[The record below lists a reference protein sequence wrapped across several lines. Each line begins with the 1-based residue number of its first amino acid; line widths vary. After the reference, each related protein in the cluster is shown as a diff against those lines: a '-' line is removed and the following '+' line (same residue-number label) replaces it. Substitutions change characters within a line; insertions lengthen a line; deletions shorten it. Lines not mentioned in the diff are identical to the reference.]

1 MKTNIVIKINCR
13 IVGNSALVWYKKIKR
28 ILSFNH
34 RAASFFNLFLA
45 SAALLLLVVFFSG
58 RADAQTAFPPGE
70 IYFSPETNIEDKF
83 AGFLHRA
90 QGSIFICARSLDSKK
105 IAETLIAIRTKRM
118 LPVKLLLYKP
128 SAAGNEY
135 IEKFLYYNIDVV
147 LAENPAGFDHNFCMI
162 DFNSIY
168 LSSADFN
175 YKSLNQD
182 FNYAIIIS
190 GNEKF
195 AENFHHEFV
204 EMFEGARYGLASPVN
219 TPNANISFNG
229 ATVDTAF
236 LPEDSIDAKIT
247 SIISKA
253 SSKIRILSSELK
265 NSLILDN
272 VLGRKDALP
281 DIEALFEYGDNAA
294 SKAEYERLRRAGIYA
309 VYNRGFTK
317 LSASVIIVDNKYVML
332 FGANKAKNNTSEAD
346 SSFITI
352 NSPSVALEFNKF
364 FDSVMQKNTFDIVL
378 TGQVMNS
385 SNKLPLDNTR
395 LWFQSLSATAFTD
408 NLGWYEIKCSLPD
421 ELIVTAEREYY
432 FSKDIIYLKKNGI
445 RLDFSL
451 DHIISYNSLSGFI
464 IDKYSRSAISGC
476 GLVAVYIE
484 NNTGTRTFVRTN
496 TNEKGFFSFKAL
508 PIGSLDIEI
517 SHPNYQKRIEKAYT
531 ISGNKPINLANPIEL
546 ETNYI
551 ITAYPNPVFE
561 DNFLVNI
568 KDSRIGAQVPQVT
581 IKQNNYIEIP
591 ISMAIAASGDMKNIY
606 VGNYIIKKGY
616 YGAARINVNGGMS
629 YKDVMIDFLQAYR
642 KYAYHSPERGVSLA
656 IAENSVRR
664 SGYISVSGDDSGAYP
679 LNDGELRPLSGSGA
693 PVDIN
698 FSRGLSI
705 AADGGGSG
713 GDNGAAGSN
722 IIEISVN
729 SDEYN
734 KSISGA
740 SGGRPHIYRFD
751 PAAAK
756 WRVLETAI
764 YEKTGGAKGT
774 DEVKLKAA
782 LKLSGKYGVFIDTMP
797 PGIQAVSSKGNRL
810 IIKIRDNGSGLNDKS
825 LSIFSGSRPAGENF
839 ALITESSFS
848 DDNIAER
855 EFVINGASSLSG
867 GGFYICLSDNSGNYS
882 LTPVSKINKMAVKQ
896 NEEQVEVYPNPC
908 RSFAKF
914 RIKNAASDC
923 ITISIYDVSGN
934 KLLDVCDNHQ
944 LNGNDAEV
952 AFNLDFLSGYGAR
965 NLRMAN
971 SVLFYRVK
979 FASGAQKTGKLA
991 IIR

>member
-1 MKTNIVIKINCR
+1 MTIKNNNGKVSKR
-13 IVGNSALVWYKKIKR
+13 LLTLYKKI
-28 ILSFNH
+28 IGGLALEH
-34 RAASFFNLFLA
+34 RAAFTFILFLT
-45 SAALLLLVVFFSG
+45 AALSAMALVFALAG
-58 RADAQTAFPPGE
+58 DARAQTAFPPGE

-105 IAETLIAIRTKRM
+105 IAETLIEIRTKRM
-118 LPVKLLLYKP
+118 LPIKLLLYKP
-128 SAAGNEY
+128 SAADNAY

-182 FNYAIIIS
+182 FNYAMIIS

-204 EMFEGARYGLASPVN
+204 EMFEGASYGVASPVN
-219 TPNANISFNG
+219 TPNANISVNG
-229 ATVDTAF
+229 ATIDTAF

-253 SSKIRILSSELK
+253 DSKIRIISAELK

-272 VLGRKDALP
+272 ILGRKDAVP

-294 SKAEYERLRRAGIYA
+294 SKTEYEKLRKAGIYA

-317 LSASVIIVDNKYVML
+317 LNASVVIIDNKYVML
-332 FGANKAKNNTSEAD
+332 LGSNKAKNNTSEAD

-352 NSPSVALEFNKF
+352 NSTLVASEFNKF
-364 FDSVMQKNTFDIVL
+364 FDSLMQKNTFDITL
-378 TGQVMNS
+378 TGQVLNS

-395 LWFQSLSATAFTD
+395 IWFQSLAATAFTD
-408 NLGWYEIKCSLPD
+408 YLGWYEIKGTLPD
-421 ELIVTAEREYY
+421 EFMITAEREYY
-432 FSKDIIYLKKNGI
+432 FSKDIIFLKKNGR
-445 RLDFSL
+445 RLDFL
-451 DHIISYNSLSGFI
+451 LNHIISYNSLSGFI
-464 IDKYSRSAISGC
+464 VDKYSRSPVAGC

-484 NNTGTRTFVRTN
+484 NVTGTRTFIRTN
-496 TNEKGFFSFKAL
+496 TNEKGFFTFKAL
-508 PIGSLDIEI
+508 PVGSVDIEI
-517 SHPNYQKRIEKAYT
+517 SHPNYQKRVEKAYT
-531 ISGNKPINLANPIEL
+531 ISGNKPINLQNAIEL

-561 DNFLVNI
+561 DNFLINI
-568 KDSRIGAQVPQVT
+568 KDSRVSAEVPQVT

-591 ISMAIAASGDMKNIY
+591 VSMAIAASGDMKNIY

-629 YKDVMIDFLQAYR
+629 YKDVMIDFLQAYK
-642 KYAYHSPERGVSLA
+642 KYAYSAPERGISLA

-664 SGYISVSGDDSGAYP
+664 SGYISVSDDDSGSYP
-679 LNDGELRPLSGSGA
+679 LNDGELRPLSGRGA
-693 PVDIN
+693 PLDIN

-705 AADGGGSG
+705 ASDSASTEAPD
-713 GDNGAAGSN
+713 SN
-722 IIEISVN
+722 IIEMSVGL
-729 SDEYN
+729 DEYN
-734 KSISGA
+734 KSQSGA

-751 PAAAK
+751 ANAAK
-756 WRVLETAI
+756 WRFLETAV
-764 YEKTGGAKGT
+764 YEKTGSTGGSG
-774 DEVKLKAA
+774 EIKLKAA
-782 LKLSGKYGVFIDTMP
+782 LKRSGKYGVFIDTMP
-797 PGIQAVSSKGNRL
+797 PGIQTVKSKGGRL
-810 IIKIRDNGSGLNDKS
+810 IVKIKDNGSGLNEKS
-825 LSIFSGSRPAGENF
+825 LSVFSGSRPADENF
-839 ALITESSFS
+839 VIAAENDLS
-848 DDNIAER
+848 DENINER
-855 EFVINGASSLSG
+855 EYVIGGADGLSD

-882 LTPVSKINKMAVKQ
+882 LTPVSKINKMAVRQ

-914 RIKNAASDC
+914 RIKNAASDYV
-923 ITISIYDVSGN
+923 TISVYDVSGN
-934 KLLDVCDNHQ
+934 KMFDLCDNHQ
-944 LNGNDAEV
+944 LNGNDAEIL
-952 AFNLDFLSGYGAR
+952 FNLDSLDGYGAR
-965 NLRMAN
+965 NSRPAN

-991 IIR
+991 IIK

>member
-1 MKTNIVIKINCR
+1 MAGDCL
-13 IVGNSALVWYKKIKR
+13 LVLYKKIMR
-28 ILSFNH
+28 VFSFNY
-34 RAASFFNLFLA
+34 RAAFSFNLFSTAAAA
-45 SAALLLLVVFFSG
+45 SLLLVLAFSG
-58 RADAQTAFPPGE
+58 RAFAQTAFPPGE

-105 IAETLIAIRTKRM
+105 IAETLIEIRTKRM

-128 SAAGNEY
+128 SAADNAY

-182 FNYAIIIS
+182 FNYAMIIS

-204 EMFEGARYGLASPVN
+204 EMFEGASYGSTSPVN
-219 TPNANISFNG
+219 TPNANITFNG
-229 ATVDTAF
+229 AALDTAF
-236 LPEDSIDAKIT
+236 LPEDSIDARIA
-247 SIISKA
+247 SVISKA
-253 SSKIRILSSELK
+253 GSKIRILSPELK

-272 VLGRKDALP
+272 VLGRKGAVP
-281 DIEALFEYGDNAA
+281 DIEALFEYGDNAV
-294 SKAEYERLRRAGIYA
+294 SKTEYEKLRRAGIYA
-309 VYNRGFTK
+309 VYNRGFTR
-317 LSASVIIVDNKYVML
+317 LNASVIIVDNKYVML
-332 FGANKAKNNTSEAD
+332 LGANKAKNNTAEAD

-352 NSPSVALEFNKF
+352 NSSLVASEFNKF
-364 FDSVMQKNTFDIVL
+364 FDSVMQKNTFDITL
-378 TGQVMNS
+378 TGQVLNS
-385 SNKLPLDNTR
+385 SNKLPLDNAR
-395 LWFQSLSATAFTD
+395 MWFQSLAATAFTD
-408 NLGWYEIKCSLPD
+408 HLGWYEIKGSLPD
-421 ELIVTAEREYY
+421 EFMITAEREYY
-432 FSKDIIYLKKNGI
+432 FSKDIIFLKKNGR
-445 RLDFSL
+445 RLDFL
-451 DHIISYNSLSGFI
+451 LNHIISYNSLSGFI
-464 IDKYSRSAISGC
+464 VDKYSRSPVAGC
-476 GLVAVYIE
+476 GLAAVYIE
-484 NNTGTRTFVRTN
+484 NTTGTRTFIRTN

-508 PIGSLDIEI
+508 PLGSVDIEI
-517 SHPNYQKRIEKAYT
+517 SHPNYQRRVEKAYT
-531 ISGNKPINLANPIEL
+531 ISGNKPINLSNPIEL

-561 DNFLVNI
+561 DNFLINI
-568 KDSRIGAQVPQVT
+568 KDSRISAEVPQVT
-581 IKQNNYIEIP
+581 IKQNNYIAIP
-591 ISMAIAASGDMKNIY
+591 VPMAIAASGDMKNIY

-642 KYAYHSPERGVSLA
+642 KYAYHAPERGISLA

-664 SGYISVSGDDSGAYP
+664 SGYISVSGDDSGSYP
-679 LNDGELRPLSGSGA
+679 LNDGELRPLARPGA

-705 AADGGGSG
+705 AVNDGGG
-713 GDNGAAGSN
+713 DDATGSN
-722 IIEISVN
+722 IIEMSVD

-734 KSISGA
+734 KSASGA

-751 PAAAK
+751 AAAAK
-756 WRVLETAI
+756 WRVLETAV
-764 YEKTGGAKGT
+764 YEKTGGASGS
-774 DEVKLKAA
+774 DEIKLKAA
-782 LKLSGKYGVFIDTMP
+782 LKRPGKYGVFIDTMP
-797 PGIQAVSSKGNRL
+797 PGIRTVKSKGGRL
-810 IIKIRDNGSGLNDKS
+810 IVKIKDNGSGLNDKS
-825 LSIFSGSRPAGENF
+825 LSIFSGSRPADESF
-839 ALITESSFS
+839 AVITESSFS
-848 DDNIAER
+848 KDNINER
-855 EFVINGASSLSG
+855 EFVVNGAGSLSD

-914 RIKNAASDC
+914 RIKNAASDYV
-923 ITISIYDVSGN
+923 TISVYDVSGN
-934 KLLDVCDNHQ
+934 KMFDVCDNHQ

-952 AFNLDFLSGYGAR
+952 LFNLDSLGGYGAR
-965 NLRMAN
+965 NSRPAN

-991 IIR
+991 IIK